1 VPIFPKYTVF
11 VMLKKVLFLI
21 AFTAPLAACGSSS
34 TDFSKE
40 AIVLQA
46 AEAVARDANASAA
59 TGVSPGYV
67 VANTKVSPD
76 DLIKVL
82 SRSGLSEKDGWI
94 ISDDESIKSTS
105 CAVISLETDDS
116 ETSAHVIIIKDSKG
130 DSRAYAG
137 SGPCSF

>member
-1 VPIFPKYTVF
+1 
-11 VMLKKVLFLI
+11 MLKKVLFSI
-21 AFTAPLAACGSSS
+21 ALVAPLAACGSSFADS
-34 TDFSKE
+34 SKE

-46 AEAVARDANASAA
+46 AEAVAREVNAAA
-59 TGVSPGYV
+59 TTDVSPGYV

-76 DLIKVL
+76 DLIKAL
-82 SRSGLSEKDGWI
+82 SQSDLPVQDGWT

-105 CAVISLETDDS
+105 CAVLSLKTDDS
-116 ETSAHVIIIKDSKG
+116 ESSAHVIIIKDSKG